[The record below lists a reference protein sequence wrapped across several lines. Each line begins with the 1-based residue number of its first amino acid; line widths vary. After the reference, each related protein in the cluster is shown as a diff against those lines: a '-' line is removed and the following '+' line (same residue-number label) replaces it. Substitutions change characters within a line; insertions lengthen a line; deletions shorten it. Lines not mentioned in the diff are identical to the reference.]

1 MDRVRLSMV
10 LIGVVKLSNRT
21 PSARIVIITK
31 KILAGIKKIMYTFHN
46 QCKKFKV
53 PLINCPHMSGL
64 LTLKLAVRH

>member
-31 KILAGIKKIMYTFHN
+31 KILAGIIKIMYTFHN
-46 QCKKFKV
+46 QC
-53 PLINCPHMSGL
+53 
-64 LTLKLAVRH
+64 